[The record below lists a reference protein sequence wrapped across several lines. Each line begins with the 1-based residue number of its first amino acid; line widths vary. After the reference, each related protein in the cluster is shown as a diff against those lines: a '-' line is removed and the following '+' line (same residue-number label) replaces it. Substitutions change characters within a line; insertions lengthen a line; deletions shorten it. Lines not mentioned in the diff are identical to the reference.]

1 MDCKLN
7 LFKPCVLKFFKFK
20 LGVMQVMKTKE
31 KEWNNRIKQI
41 EYWIENPSEKT
52 IEIVELFY

>member
-1 MDCKLN
+1 
-7 LFKPCVLKFFKFK
+7 
-20 LGVMQVMKTKE
+20 MQVMKTKE